1 MAIAES
7 SIFDKSGNLL
17 YHFKWADPQ
26 YLNLA
31 IGITLP
37 SGSVGLT
44 ARNIA
49 CHAEFATP
57 LISKSQLAEMKFTS
71 LSSTVSGDGE
81 LFFDP
86 GQTGQNVP
94 DQKEIVVIFHNNS
107 DHNVNDFFPTR
118 NINPGPT

>member
-1 MAIAES
+1 MFENRAAAKVKWFVDPSVPKVFYNGKALPDAAYVEELTVYDCTKPVMAIAET

-31 IGITLP
+31 IGVTLGP
-37 SGSVGLT
+37 GSVGLT

-57 LISKSQLAEMKFTS
+57 LISKGQLAEMKFTS
-71 LSSTVSGDGE
+71 LSSTA
-81 LFFDP
+81 FW
-86 GQTGQNVP
+86 
-94 DQKEIVVIFHNNS
+94 
-107 DHNVNDFFPTR
+107 
-118 NINPGPT
+118 